1 MRSKRIIS
9 TVISV
14 LAFGSTLVLAAPV
27 AASPVDLETG
37 ALLDVVGAG
46 WTGQQA
52 AGCIA
57 GLVGVVAVGAIAPGF
72 GAALMWSIGAH
83 GWLLSCI

>member
-1 MRSKRIIS
+1 MKNMRTIS
-9 TVISV
+9 TVLSV
-14 LAFGSTLVLAAPV
+14 LAFGSTLLLAGPV
-27 AASPVDLETG
+27 AASPVDLQAD
-37 ALLDVVGAG
+37 ALLEVVGGG

-57 GLVGVVAVGAIAPGF
+57 GLVGVVAVGTIAPGF